1 MKKLFNVLI
10 LCFLCVSTLMAQNSF
25 GPAPARSQHP
35 HQTSVEPM
43 RSLTSPSIATFA
55 TDINT
60 FQLGT
65 PAATTSFATAPEFLN
80 SCEYFNG
87 MYYGATSTSGLL
99 LSIDPA
105 TGTVSQI
112 ASGNNSGAIA
122 YNPADGLVYGL
133 SLGSSAVLYTID
145 LTTGTET
152 QVVAVNST
160 NFLLGMTITN
170 DGRFLVIDAE
180 IDGISELNPSTGD
193 LTTLWV
199 SGFTVNYGQDMAMDR
214 EENIPY
220 WAAYNADD
228 YAAQLYALD
237 LDNNTGTMIG
247 EFADQASGF
256 ATQTIS
262 NPDLAAAPTAF
273 VVTPNGQSLSA
284 NISWTN
290 PTVTVGNDPLT
301 SIDQIVLTRDGAT
314 INTWSNPTVGAAI
327 SYVDNVTAVGRYNYT
342 VYAVTSEGNGLP
354 ASATAVIGELIT
366 VVDTAID
373 FGVGPVGGVFPAQ
386 TNLVSGYNLPSTIT
400 VSTAAP
406 FSVSSDGTNFSTTAN
421 LPAAGGTLYVNFEP
435 TVGGVDNGTVTLTS
449 GTASAS
455 FTVTGESIE
464 CNTITEF
471 PYNCNFGDESQL
483 ICWQIIDE
491 NGDGYTWSFDTE
503 TPDAEYRWN
512 SASAADDWLISPE
525 FALTGNEIC
534 RFDYACASSTY
545 PEKFSV
551 SLLQNGTYT
560 EIQPQI
566 TVTSPT
572 ATTLNLDLSQYT
584 GNYKIA
590 IHAESDADMYYLYIT
605 NFSVF
610 AAVPTINVTPTAVDF
625 GTVIAGVVSAPQQ
638 VDVEL
643 ISITEAVTA
652 TVAAPFEV
660 SADGTTFGTTA
671 TIPAP
676 TTSLANAALYVR
688 YAPTTATTDNGT
700 LTLTAGSLTATVNLT
715 GSAVSCD
722 GVTVPFSEDF
732 EDALDPCWQLID
744 ADGDSYTWDTET
756 PLLNEFDAHT
766 GSGLISSAS
775 YINDVGALTP
785 DNWLITP
792 QVMNIPAATIMTF
805 WVNAQDGAYPEE
817 HYGVYVSTTTSAIS
831 EFQLIYEETMDAN
844 GGPRDQGAW
853 KQKTVDLNDY
863 AGQNI
868 YIAFRHFNCTDAFW
882 LNLDDIEIAQGN
894 GIAENE
900 VVASS
905 VSIYPNPATSIL
917 NVNANGYNTV
927 EIINMLGQVVYST
940 TMTDNAQINVRSLT
954 NGVYFVR
961 LNGENGTTTQK
972 FIKK

>member
-10 LCFLCVSTLMAQNSF
+10 LCFLCISTLIAQNSF
-25 GPAPARSQHP
+25 GPAPASSHQP
-35 HQTSVEPM
+35 HQTSMEPM
-43 RSLTSPSIATFA
+43 RSLNSPSIVTFD

-60 FQLGT
+60 FELGT
-65 PAATTSFATAPEFLN
+65 PATTNSLGTAPEFLN
-80 SCEYFNG
+80 SCEYLNG
-87 MYYGATSTSGLL
+87 MYYGTTSTSGLL
-99 LSIDPA
+99 LSIDPS
-105 TGTVSQI
+105 TGTVNQI
-112 ASGNNSGAIA
+112 ATGNHSGAIA

-145 LTTGTET
+145 LTSGTET
-152 QVVAVNST
+152 QVVAVNSA

-170 DGRFLVIDAE
+170 EGRFLVIDAE
-180 IDGISELNPSTGD
+180 IDGISELDPVSGD
-193 LTTLWV
+193 LSTFWV

-262 NPDLAAAPTAF
+262 NPDLAAAPTSF
-273 VVTPNGQSLSA
+273 VVAPIGQTLSA

-301 SIDQIVLTRDGAT
+301 AIDQIVLTRDGAT
-314 INTWSNPTVGAAI
+314 INTWSNPTVGGAI
-327 SYVDNVTAVGRYNYT
+327 SYVDNVPAVGRYHYS

-354 ASATAVIGELIT
+354 ASASAVIGELIT
-366 VVDTAID
+366 VADTAID

-386 TNLVSGYNLPSTIT
+386 TNVVSGYNLPSTIT

-435 TVGGVDNGTVTLTS
+435 TVGRVDNGIVTLTA

-455 FTVTGESIE
+455 FTVTGESVE

-491 NGDGYTWSFDTE
+491 NGDGTTWTFDTQ
-503 TPDAEYRWN
+503 TPVAQYRWN
-512 SASAADDWLISPE
+512 SSNAADDWLISPE
-525 FALTGNEIC
+525 FTLTGNEIC
-534 RFDYACASSTY
+534 RFDYAAAGSSY

-566 TVTSPT
+566 TVTSTT

-584 GNYKIA
+584 GNYKVA
-590 IHAESDADMYYLYIT
+590 IHAESDADMFYLYIS

-688 YAPTTATTDNGT
+688 YAPTTAATDNGT
-700 LTLTAGSLTATVNLT
+700 LTLTDGTLTATVNLT
-715 GSAVSCD
+715 GAAISCD
-722 GVTVPFSEDF
+722 GVTVPFSEGF
-732 EDALDPCWQLID
+732 ENVLDPCWQVID
-744 ADGDSYTWDTET
+744 ADGDSYSWDAES
-756 PLLNEFDAHT
+756 PVSNGFEAHT

-775 YINDVGALTP
+775 YINNVGALTP

-792 QVMNIPAATIMTF
+792 QVLNIPAGTGMTF
-805 WVNAQDGAYPEE
+805 WVSAQDATYPAE
-817 HYGVYVSTTTSAIS
+817 HYGVYVSTTTPEIS

-853 KQKTVDLNDY
+853 KQKSVDLNAY

-868 YIAFRHFNCTDAFW
+868 YVAFRHFNCTDAFW
-882 LNLDDIEIAQGN
+882 LNLDDVEIAQGI

-900 VVASS
+900 AAANT

-940 TMTDNAQINVRSLT
+940 TMTDNAQINVRSLN